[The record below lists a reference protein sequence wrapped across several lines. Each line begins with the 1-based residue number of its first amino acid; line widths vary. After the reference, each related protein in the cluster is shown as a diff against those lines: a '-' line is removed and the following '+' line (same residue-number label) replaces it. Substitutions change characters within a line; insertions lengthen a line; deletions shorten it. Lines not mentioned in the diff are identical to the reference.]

1 VNKKEPKMKIETA
14 IKQIQNEAKFLGMEF
29 LDVIKDVEKFGRMI
43 YSERTVEAARIVR
56 EKAQHIFA

>member
-1 VNKKEPKMKIETA
+1 MKVEAA
-14 IKQIQNEAKFLGMEF
+14 IKQIQNEAKARGMEF
-29 LDVIKDVEKFGRMI
+29 LDVIKDIELCGCKV

>member
-1 VNKKEPKMKIETA
+1 MKIETA

-29 LDVIKDVEKFGRMI
+29 LDVIKDVERFGRMI

-56 EKAQHIFA
+56 EQAQHVFADC